1 MTAQYIIGIDLGTT
15 NNVLAYSDLNS
26 ESAAIELLEIP
37 QLVAAGTLD
46 KRPSLPSFVYL
57 GTQSES
63 AEGAFNL
70 PWAKDRNYVVGEW
83 ARKRSAEAP
92 DRTVVAAKSWLCH
105 SRVDRRQPVLP
116 AGASDEV
123 EKISPVTASQYYL
136 AHLIAAW
143 EHQYPDA
150 KITDQKVVLT
160 VPASFDP
167 VARELTREAALA
179 AGLPADFILLEEPQ
193 AALYAWLAAQGDD
206 WRKQLKAGESVLV
219 CDIGGGT
226 TDLTLIHV
234 KDESGDLVLDR
245 AAVGDHLLVG
255 GDNMDLTL
263 AHSVAQKFA
272 QQGTDL
278 NPWQSVSLWHS
289 CRAAKEA
296 LLAEDGD
303 DSYKISVL
311 GRGSKLIGGTVSVEV
326 PKKDATDLLL
336 DGFLPECKRS
346 DRPERQPASGFQ
358 EIGLSYESD
367 PRITRHVAQFLD
379 AHCANQKTDGENDS
393 KIMFPQWI
401 LFNGGVFKANG
412 FRDRLLEV
420 LRNWDDSSDQAKE
433 TQSLPGVH
441 DLDHAVATGACHY
454 GWSKQNGGI
463 RIRGGVAATYYVGIE
478 SAGLAIPGAPRPL
491 KALCVVPFG
500 MEEGSEAEVP
510 GGEIGLVTGR
520 PAKFRFFLSN
530 VRKEDQPG
538 TLLNAWTEEELSETD
553 PLEATLNLETE
564 NDQPN
569 SESSCIPVRFES
581 RITELGMFELW
592 CIGTGG
598 EGEWKLEFDVREG

>member
-15 NNVLAYSDLNS
+15 NNVLAYADLNAD
-26 ESAAIELLEIP
+26 SALIELLQIP

-46 KRPSLPSFVYL
+46 KRTSLPSFVYL
-57 GTQSES
+57 ATESES
-63 AEGAFNL
+63 AEGAFDL
-70 PWAKDRNYVVGEW
+70 PWATGRSYVVGEW

-105 SRVDRRQPVLP
+105 PRVDRRQPVLP

-123 EKISPVTASQYYL
+123 KKISPVTASKYYL

-143 EHQYPDA
+143 EQQFPDA
-150 KITDQKVVLT
+150 KIADQKVVLT

-193 AALYAWLAAQGDD
+193 AALYAWLTAQGDD

-226 TDLTLIHV
+226 TDLTLV
-234 KDESGDLVLDR
+234 RVQDESGDLVLER

-263 AHSVAQKFA
+263 AHSVAGKFA
-272 QQGTDL
+272 EQGTNL

-289 CRAAKEA
+289 CRSAKEA
-296 LLAEDGD
+296 LLAEGGD
-303 DSYKISVL
+303 DTYKVSVL
-311 GRGSKLIGGTVSVEV
+311 GRGSKLIGGTVSVDVNRSE
-326 PKKDATDLLL
+326 AADLLL
-336 DGFLPECKRS
+336 NGFLPNCQKS

-358 EIGLSYESD
+358 ELGLAYESD
-367 PRITRHVAQFLD
+367 PRITRHVAQFVET
-379 AHCANQKTDGENDS
+379 HCTVENS
-393 KIMFPQWI
+393 SPQWI
-401 LFNGGVFKANG
+401 LFNGGVFKATG
-412 FRDRLLEV
+412 FRDRLLNV
-420 LRNWDDSSDQAKE
+420 LRGWTSSETGSSDE
-433 TQSLPGVH
+433 ESNVQSLSGVH

-454 GWSKQNGGI
+454 GWSKQNGGL
-463 RIRGGVAATYYVGIE
+463 RIRGGVAASYYVGIE

-510 GGEIGLVTGR
+510 GGEIGLVTGQ
-520 PAKFRFFLSN
+520 PATFRFFVSN
-530 VRKEDQPG
+530 TRKEDQPG
-538 TLLNAWTEEELSETD
+538 TMLNSWTEEELSETD
-553 PLEATLNLETE
+553 PLEATLNLTLEDGETTS
-564 NDQPN
+564 P
-569 SESSCIPVRFES
+569 ESCVPVRFES

-598 EGEWKLEFDVREG
+598 EGEWKLEFSVRES